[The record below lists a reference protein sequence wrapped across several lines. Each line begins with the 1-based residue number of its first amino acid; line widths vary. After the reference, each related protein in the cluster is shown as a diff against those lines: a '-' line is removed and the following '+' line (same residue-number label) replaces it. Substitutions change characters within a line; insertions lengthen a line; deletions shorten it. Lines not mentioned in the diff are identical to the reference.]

1 MADTIL
7 SLLEP
12 GEYVLNR
19 NAVDKLGKKALDKIN
34 YKEAPRF
41 PNRYQVGGDVN
52 YNESILGDYF
62 SQQQVPDFWSGMYG
76 SLSRGKP
83 DKKSKKALGSPSRPS
98 IPVPMDEEGMLG
110 DVALDNLEFD
120 DIEQFETPKTFE
132 DILWEGGDEE
142 FAGALGVEG
151 YQDGGSVS
159 YGGYES
165 ENPSLTSLYEM
176 FGVKPNEKNLKRFQE
191 YDPSREGVHYED
203 YQTALDKS
211 RTTGTRGM
219 EQLYGETAGVGG
231 FAGSG
236 AAEKARGRGRKS
248 LMEDYLSGQKSAY
261 SSLFKGV
268 RSERE
273 TWLKEMG
280 SQLSALEESGGT
292 DEYKKPGAVYDGP
305 PLGDEDTGPWNPPE
319 NPSTGDSYMATN
331 GQEYMWHFRDGW
343 IAAEDF
349 RSNYDFGPQREGAG
363 GP

>member
-12 GEYVLNR
+12 GEYVLNQ
-19 NAVDKLGKKALDKIN
+19 NAVDKIGKDVLDEIN

-41 PNRYQVGGDVN
+41 PNK
-52 YNESILGDYF
+52 SIMGDYF
-62 SQQQVPDFWSGMYG
+62 NQQP
-76 SLSRGKP
+76 
-83 DKKSKKALGSPSRPS
+83 
-98 IPVPMDEEGMLG
+98 IP
-110 DVALDNLEFD
+110 
-120 DIEQFETPKTFE
+120 Q
-132 DILWEGGDEE
+132 
-142 FAGALGVEG
+142 

-165 ENPSLTSLYEM
+165 EKPTLTNLYEM
-176 FGVKPNEKNLKRFQE
+176 FGVKPNKEYEKRFQD

-211 RTTGTRGM
+211 RTTGTRSM
-219 EQLYGETAGVGG
+219 EQLYSETAGVGG

-236 AAEKARGRGRKS
+236 VTEKARGKGRKS
-248 LMEDYLSGQKSAY
+248 LMEDYLGGQKSAY

-268 RSERE
+268 RDERE
-273 TWLKEMG
+273 SWLREMG
-280 SQLSALEESGGT
+280 GQLRALEEAEGT

-331 GQEYMWHFRDGW
+331 GQEYIWHFRDGW
-343 IAAEDF
+343 MAAEDF
-349 RSNYDFGPQREGAG
+349 RSNYDFGSQREGAG

>member
-41 PNRYQVGGDVN
+41 PNK
-52 YNESILGDYF
+52 SILGDYF
-62 SQQQVPDFWSGMYG
+62 GQQQVPDFWSGMYG

-98 IPVPMDEEGMLG
+98 NPVSIDEEGMLG

-120 DIEQFETPKTFE
+120 DIEQFETPKSFE

-142 FAGALGVEG
+142 FAGALDVEG

-280 SQLSALEESGGT
+280 GQLSALEERGGT
-292 DEYKKPGAVYDGP
+292 DEYTTPGDTEIPAIYDVPEDDPSWAP
-305 PLGDEDTGPWNPPE
+305 PLQASMGESYKFGGQTYYWSGNSWETEAGWEEEQLGNEQQNIDYGP
-319 NPSTGDSYMATN
+319 
-331 GQEYMWHFRDGW
+331 
-343 IAAEDF
+343 
-349 RSNYDFGPQREGAG
+349 
-363 GP
+363 

>member
-19 NAVDKLGKKALDKIN
+19 NAVDKIGKKALDKIN

-41 PNRYQVGGDVN
+41 SSK
-52 YNESILGDYF
+52 SILSDYLG
-62 SQQQVPDFWSGMYG
+62 QQETPNFWTGMIN
-76 SLSRGKP
+76 SLMQDSP
-83 DKKSKKALGSPSRPS
+83 KKALGSPSRPS
-98 IPVPMDEEGMLG
+98 NPVSIDEEGMLG

-120 DIEQFETPKTFE
+120 DIDEWNVPSQNVPIQEE
-132 DILWEGGDEE
+132 DFSDMFLGNYG
-142 FAGALGVEG
+142 GVEG

-165 ENPSLTSLYEM
+165 EQPALTSLYEM

-280 SQLSALEESGGT
+280 SQLSALEERGGT
-292 DEYKKPGAVYDGP
+292 DEYTTPGDTEIPAIYDVPEDDPSWAP
-305 PLGDEDTGPWNPPE
+305 PLQ
-319 NPSTGDSYMATN
+319 PSSGESYK
-331 GQEYMWHFRDGW
+331 
-343 IAAEDF
+343 
-349 RSNYDFGPQREGAG
+349 FGGET
-363 GP
+363 

>member
-12 GEYVLNR
+12 GEYVLNQ
-19 NAVDKLGKKALDKIN
+19 NAVDKIGKDVLDEIN

-41 PNRYQVGGDVN
+41 PNK
-52 YNESILGDYF
+52 SIMGDYF
-62 SQQQVPDFWSGMYG
+62 NQQP
-76 SLSRGKP
+76 
-83 DKKSKKALGSPSRPS
+83 
-98 IPVPMDEEGMLG
+98 IP
-110 DVALDNLEFD
+110 
-120 DIEQFETPKTFE
+120 Q
-132 DILWEGGDEE
+132 
-142 FAGALGVEG
+142 

-165 ENPSLTSLYEM
+165 EKPTLTNLYEM
-176 FGVKPNEKNLKRFQE
+176 FGVKPNKEYEKRFQD
-191 YDPSREGVHYED
+191 YDPSREGVYRQD
-203 YQTALDKS
+203 YITALDKS
-211 RTTGTRGM
+211 QTTGERGM
-219 EQLYGETAGVGG
+219 EQLYSETAGAGG

-236 AAEKARGRGRKS
+236 AVEKARGRGRKS
-248 LMEDYLSGQKSAY
+248 LMEDYLSSEKTLGSTM
-261 SSLFKGV
+261 FKGV

-280 SQLSALEESGGT
+280 GQLGALQEAEGT
-292 DEYKKPGAVYDGP
+292 EKYKKPGAVYDGP